1 MAQIGLIEEC
11 RNLLKKIVC
20 FQEVKAVNILTAPLS
35 CNILEPKPCRMLCS
49 TDPIEGQDLPP
60 MLWPQFIFITFY
72 YCTFEGLH
80 PFHYTIK
87 YPHLVRLVCRIP
99 PHPPRLFQQLHS
111 TARSPGRVGRCEDF
125 ADGQGDLKGPQPPW
139 RMIDSV
145 DIIIIWLVVFF
156 TILKNNE
163 KY

>member
-1 MAQIGLIEEC
+1 MPNALLDRSNWRSRFATNVMASIYIYYI
-11 RNLLKKIVC
+11 LLLVFWGI
-20 FQEVKAVNILTAPLS
+20 ISLPL
-35 CNILEPKPCRMLCS
+35 
-49 TDPIEGQDLPP
+49 
-60 MLWPQFIFITFY
+60 
-72 YCTFEGLH
+72 
-80 PFHYTIK
+80 TIK

-111 TARSPGRVGRCEDF
+111 TARSPGRVGRCDDF

-156 TILKNNE
+156 KPSWKIMKNIRVNGKYYPKIWKSVGMIILPYILENKIDVPNHQLE
-163 KY
+163 